1 MNSSIDYIDLIDL
14 FDKIFT
20 IRYQIETKNFPDRFG
35 NYWIKVYFKNGN
47 KMHITCTAYEGSPLL
62 HELDVDSNGSIFYS
76 GDVSTKI
83 SVSKMIEDAYN
94 NLR

>member
-1 MNSSIDYIDLIDL
+1 MDSSIGYFDLIDL

-20 IRYQIETKNFPDRFG
+20 IRYQIETKNFPDRLG
-35 NYWIKVYFKNGN
+35 NYWIKIYFKNGN
-47 KMHITCTAYEGSPLL
+47 KIHTACKAYEGSPLL
-62 HELDVDSNGSIFYS
+62 HELYAESNGSIFYS
-76 GDVSTKI
+76 GDVSTEI